1 MLSRQTL
8 AQISSAPR
16 ALGMRLHMEESLA
29 DDTGINDFC
38 QYGVNHLW
46 LGLGGC
52 WEESIF
58 CEHEILTVCPNT
70 LWWENSAFQ
79 A

>member
-1 MLSRQTL
+1 
-8 AQISSAPR
+8 
-16 ALGMRLHMEESLA
+16 MRLHMEESLA
-29 DDTGINDFC
+29 DDTEIDDFS

-52 WEESIF
+52 WEKNISY
-58 CEHEILTVCPNT
+58 EHGIRAVCPNT
-70 LWWENSAFQ
+70 LWWWWGSAVQ